1 MWVQSLSREDA
12 LEQGMATH
20 SGILNLENPMD
31 RGAWRATV
39 HRMEKSQK
47 RLKRLRIHAGQGM
60 RRNYNDEL
68 LHLALLCKQL
78 PQNTETTADSVC
90 QEVGSDTGD
99 GFSVFDDVWGLP
111 WETWRWQG
119 GPTLFMVP

>member
-1 MWVQSLSREDA
+1 
-12 LEQGMATH
+12 MA
-20 SGILNLENPMD
+20 
-31 RGAWRATV
+31 
-39 HRMEKSQK
+39 KSQT
-47 RLKRLRIHAGQGM
+47 RLKRLRIHASQGM

-111 WETWRWQG
+111 WET
-119 GPTLFMVP
+119 